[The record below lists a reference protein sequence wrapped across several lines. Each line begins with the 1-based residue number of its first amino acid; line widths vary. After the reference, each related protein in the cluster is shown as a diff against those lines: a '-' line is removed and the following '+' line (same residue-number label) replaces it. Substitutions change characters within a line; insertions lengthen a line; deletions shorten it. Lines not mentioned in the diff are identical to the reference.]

1 MFTWAAYAA
10 TKITVGRC
18 RWWGLHKF
26 SVPIKMISL
35 IRFEMSQKSGTR
47 FVNWPRLYSRFL
59 NTFLF
64 EMVTWLSAFVR
75 GLDGM
80 EEEMEWRGKP
90 CRESRDDA
98 AGV

>member
-1 MFTWAAYAA
+1 MAP
-10 TKITVGRC
+10 
-18 RWWGLHKF
+18 
-26 SVPIKMISL
+26 SVPVQVSRPSGL
-35 IRFEMSQKSGTR
+35 LLGLCVLTNSNRLEMSQKSSTR
-47 FVNWPRLYSRFL
+47 CVNWPRLYSRFL

-64 EMVTWLSAFVR
+64 EMATWLSAFVR